1 MLHWFENLQ
10 KTLIYH
16 GLSSSLV
23 LFFSIT
29 LLLWINRAFRAK
41 NSFNFPPSPP
51 KLPIVG
57 HLHRLG
63 PLPHRSFRDLSEK
76 YGPLMLLQMGFG
88 PTVIV
93 SSAEIA
99 KQIMTTHDL
108 IFANRPATT
117 ASKAFL
123 YGAKDIA
130 FANYGEYWRQ
140 MRKICV
146 VDLLSVKRVQSFS
159 SIRGEG
165 VANMVNK
172 IKQSCLMKNEVN
184 LSELIVS
191 YTTNVI
197 SRVALGRS
205 LEGDWGKSK
214 YADLPKQMM
223 ELFGIFSVEDMFPS
237 LGWVD
242 YLTGYAQ
249 KVKTVAKSMDHFLD
263 EVIEDHLNSRNDDDD
278 TRDFVDLLLKYQ
290 KDATLGIEITRECIK
305 AVILDMYVGGTDS
318 TNATLEWA
326 MAEIFNHPNVMEKL
340 KKEVHQVVGEKF
352 KVCEDDVNKMDY
364 LQCVIKETLR
374 LHPPL
379 TIIVPR
385 IPSESTTIEGYH
397 IPAQTRVIINAWA
410 IGRDP
415 KMWDKPEEFM
425 PERFIDKPVDLVGQ
439 NFDFI
444 PFGGGR
450 RKCPAILF
458 ATTSIGSVLA
468 NLLYWFNWELPSDA
482 RDAKNV
488 SMTEAFGLTSHKK
501 HPLRLVPIPH
511 AF

>member
-1 MLHWFENLQ
+1 MVFPQAVLQWFENQQEIL
-10 KTLIYH
+10 LYH
-16 GLSSSLV
+16 FLSTSLF
-23 LFFSIT
+23 LFFSISS
-29 LLLWINRAFRAK
+29 LLWITRVFQPKKLYNL
-41 NSFNFPPSPP
+41 PPSPP
-51 KLPIVG
+51 KLPIIG

-76 YGPLMLLQMGFG
+76 YGPLMLLQMGFC

-99 KQIMTTHDL
+99 KQIMTTHDV

-130 FANYGEYWRQ
+130 FADYGEYWRQ

-159 SIRGEG
+159 LIRGEG
-165 VANMVNK
+165 IANMVNK
-172 IKQSCLMKNEVN
+172 IKQSCLMRKEVN
-184 LSELIVS
+184 LTELIVS

-237 LGWVD
+237 LGWID
-242 YLTGYAQ
+242 FLTRYAQ
-249 KVKTVAKSMDHFLD
+249 NVKMVAKSMDHFLD
-263 EVIEDHLNSRNDDDD
+263 EVIEDHLKSRNDNDD
-278 TRDFVDLLLKYQ
+278 TRDFVDLLIKYQ

-340 KKEVHQVVGEKF
+340 TKEVRRVVGNKS
-352 KVCEDDVNKMDY
+352 KVEENDVNQMDY

-374 LHPPL
+374 LHPAL

-385 IPSESTTIEGYH
+385 IPSKSTTIEGYD

-415 KMWDKPEEFM
+415 KIWDKPEESI

-439 NFDFI
+439 DFDFI

-468 NLLYWFNWELPSDA
+468 NLLYWFNWELS
-482 RDAKNV
+482 
-488 SMTEAFGLTSHKK
+488 
-501 HPLRLVPIPH
+501 
-511 AF
+511 

>member
-1 MLHWFENLQ
+1 
-10 KTLIYH
+10 
-16 GLSSSLV
+16 
-23 LFFSIT
+23 
-29 LLLWINRAFRAK
+29 
-41 NSFNFPPSPP
+41 
-51 KLPIVG
+51 

-99 KQIMTTHDL
+99 KQIMTTHDV

-130 FANYGEYWRQ
+130 FADYGEYWRQ

-159 SIRGEG
+159 LIRGEG
-165 VANMVNK
+165 IANMVNK
-172 IKQSCLMKNEVN
+172 IKQSCLMRKEVN
-184 LSELIVS
+184 LTELIVS

-197 SRVALGRS
+197 SRVALV
-205 LEGDWGKSK
+205 WKI
-214 YADLPKQMM
+214 Y
-223 ELFGIFSVEDMFPS
+223 MFPS
-237 LGWVD
+237 LGWID
-242 YLTGYAQ
+242 FLTGYAQ
-249 KVKTVAKSMDHFLD
+249 NVKMVAKSMDHFLD
-263 EVIEDHLNSRNDDDD
+263 EVIEDHLKSRNDNDD
-278 TRDFVDLLLKYQ
+278 TRDFVDLLIKYQ

-305 AVILDMYVGGTDS
+305 AVILDMYVGGTDR

-340 KKEVHQVVGEKF
+340 TKEVRRVVGNKS
-352 KVCEDDVNKMDY
+352 KVEENDVNQMDY

-374 LHPPL
+374 LHRPP

-385 IPSESTTIEGYH
+385 IPSKSTTIEGYD
-397 IPAQTRVIINAWA
+397 IPAQTRVIINTWA

-415 KMWDKPEEFM
+415 KIWDKPEEFI

-439 NFDFI
+439 DFDFI

-468 NLLYWFNWELPSDA
+468 NLLYWFNWELSG
-482 RDAKNV
+482 DAKET
-488 SMTEAFGLTSHKK
+488 SIDMTEAFGLTSHKK
-501 HPLRLVPIPH
+501 HPLCLIPKPNS
-511 AF
+511 F